1 MSHSQ
6 KRGQEH
12 FRRFC
17 VHADMLPSRYLSSC
31 VQNDFRIGTVAAIL
45 ANKNEILICD
55 NAVTAIR
62 IGPFHLIT
70 QIDIVVFQK
79 PNRGTVGKWIW
90 QIYIRTGQQIQ
101 VIYRKSRDA
110 ESVYLTDQLTF
121 QKRKVFV
128 SLCDAA
134 AAEGMSL
141 APFTPSA
148 CRQPVAFFAA
158 IISAICRH
166 TLYLRIKLEIAYF
179 LDSKTTVST
188 WHEEMKLLNHTCT
201 GKRELVHRPL
211 PVRNIAP
218 RNISTF
224 YLFVRNISTGFCRLP
239 VLGNMSISWDL
250 SISLSAC

>member
-166 TLYLRIKLEIAYF
+166 TLYLRIKLENAYF

-188 WHEEMKLLNHTCT
+188 WHEEMILLTHT
-201 GKRELVHRPL
+201 
-211 PVRNIAP
+211 
-218 RNISTF
+218 S
-224 YLFVRNISTGFCRLP
+224 YLFVQCRIETYPPFCALELSPMQEHFDKLEFVRIQNRIYCQGLT
-239 VLGNMSISWDL
+239 VSIHPCSFQYL
-250 SISLSAC
+250 

>member
-1 MSHSQ
+1 
-6 KRGQEH
+6 
-12 FRRFC
+12 
-17 VHADMLPSRYLSSC
+17 MLPYRDLSSF
-31 VQNDFRIGTVAAIL
+31 VQNDFRIGTIAAIL
-45 ANKNEILICD
+45 TNKNEIFICD
-55 NAVTAIR
+55 NAVTTIR
-62 IGPFHLIT
+62 IGSLDLIS
-70 QIDIVVFQK
+70 QIDIVISQK
-79 PNRGTVGKWIW
+79 PNRRSVGKRIR

-101 VIYRKSRDA
+101 VIYLKSRDA
-110 ESVYLTDQLTF
+110 EIVYLTDQLTF

-188 WHEEMKLLNHTCT
+188 WHEEMILLTHTSYLLAQCRIETYPPFCALGRSPMQEHFDKL
-201 GKRELVHRPL
+201 ESV
-211 PVRNIAP
+211 
-218 RNISTF
+218 
-224 YLFVRNISTGFCRLP
+224 YLFVCLLICT
-239 VLGNMSISWDL
+239 VDTI
-250 SISLSAC
+250 A